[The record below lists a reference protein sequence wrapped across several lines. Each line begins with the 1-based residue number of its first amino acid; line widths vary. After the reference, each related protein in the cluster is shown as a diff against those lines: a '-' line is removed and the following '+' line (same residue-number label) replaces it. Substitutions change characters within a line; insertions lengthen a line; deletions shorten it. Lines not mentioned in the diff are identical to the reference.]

1 MRLSLAG
8 EEAYVNEKAKGAVV
22 QTWAPRSPMGLIADD
37 ARGPT
42 VGRLLERMRH
52 SAFQGRKLGEAFAVW
67 QRMIDGEGLICL
79 GLAGSLAS
87 AGLAPLI
94 AWLVER
100 GYVDVI
106 ASTSANVTEDLLE
119 ARGARFFQ
127 VEPEHIDDE
136 ALWQHGF
143 YRFYDHVVG
152 SEDYDAMEDFTRGF
166 FEDLAGRWAA
176 PTLPGV
182 SFMHEFGRW
191 LDGQGLGGTLA
202 ATCFRHRVPLFV
214 PAAPDGP
221 LAEGYR
227 TAQARGPVVDFFAD
241 YRIALEIMGRYMP
254 PGPGTSAVFLGGGV
268 PKDFLQIT
276 ATSVKTIRGA
286 SGPSPHLAAIQITTD
301 NAVFGGLGG
310 ASVASECISWGKEA
324 ADGLNVMLFAD
335 VTIALP
341 ILCQGLLERY
351 GEGHTRRARAPIHA
365 ELARLLDG

>member
-8 EEAYVNEKAKGAVV
+8 GEVDVNEKAKGEVE
-22 QTWAPRSPMGLIADD
+22 TWAPRTPMSVLTEGL
-37 ARGPT
+37 RGPT

-87 AGLAPLI
+87 AGLSPLI

-127 VEPEHIDDE
+127 VEPERVDDE
-136 ALWQHGF
+136 DLWRRGF
-143 YRFYDHVVG
+143 YRFYDHVVC
-152 SEDYDAMEDFTRGF
+152 SDDYDAMEDFTRGF
-166 FEDLAGRWAA
+166 FENLARQWPA
-176 PTLPGV
+176 PTMPGV
-182 SFMHEFGRW
+182 RFMHEFGRW
-191 LDGQGLGGTLA
+191 LDGRGLGGTLA
-202 ATCFRHRVPLFV
+202 ATCARHRVPLFV

-227 TAQARGPVVDFFAD
+227 TAQAKGPVVDFFAD
-241 YRIALEIMGRYMP
+241 YQIALDIMTRYMP

-276 ATSVKTIRGA
+276 ATSVKTIRGESA
-286 SGPSPHLAAIQITTD
+286 PSPHLAAIQITTD

-324 ADGLNVMLFAD
+324 VDGLNVMVFAD
-335 VTIALP
+335 VTLALP
-341 ILCQGLLERY
+341 LLCQGLLERY
-351 GEGHTRRARAPIHA
+351 GETHARRARAAIHG
-365 ELARLLDG
+365 ELARILDG